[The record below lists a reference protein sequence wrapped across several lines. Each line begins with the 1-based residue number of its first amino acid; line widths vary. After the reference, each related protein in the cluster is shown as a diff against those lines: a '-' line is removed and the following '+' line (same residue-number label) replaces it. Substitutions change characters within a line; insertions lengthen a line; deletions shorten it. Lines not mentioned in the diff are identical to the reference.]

1 MQKIDGLRPKTA
13 CLFDAYCGRGH
24 DRRLKWN
31 GPRAV
36 VEAGDGDKMG
46 YMGDSEVTA
55 QVERIRR

>member
-1 MQKIDGLRPKTA
+1 VNYYNIFLIFKLR
-13 CLFDAYCGRGH
+13 
-24 DRRLKWN
+24 KWN

-36 VEAGDGDKMG
+36 EAGDWDKMG